1 MSRLALLGG
10 SPVREKPFPQWPVF
24 GVEEE
29 RALIEVLN
37 SGKWGAVDGRRVKE
51 FERRFA
57 AFQEAKFGVCVV
69 NGTVALEVALR
80 AAGVEPGDE
89 VIVPDY
95 TFIAT
100 ATSCLALGARP
111 VFADVDPETMQIDPR
126 DVSNKVTER
135 TRAIIPVHLG
145 GHPADMDAIGE
156 VAQRHDLFVIEDAAQ
171 AHGAAWRK
179 RRVGAIGHLGC
190 FSFQSSKNMTA
201 GEGGIV
207 LSNDEQLADAAW
219 SIHNVGRVR
228 KGKWYQHERIG
239 WNLRMTEFQAA
250 VLLCQLERMEDMI
263 RLRETN
269 AAALN
274 RLFEE
279 LPGVR
284 PLRRDPRV
292 TTHAWHL
299 YLFRYNRE
307 AFSGLSKEHFV
318 RALQAEGIPVSPG
331 YVPLH
336 RNRAIRQELAKRFGV
351 AESGN
356 PPCQASERAGDEEVL
371 WFPQR
376 VLLGSSRDLTTVA
389 EAIDKVRRH
398 ASDLVRASAT

>member
-10 SPVREKPFPQWPVF
+10 RPVREKPFPRWPVF
-24 GVEEE
+24 GEEE
-29 RALIEVLN
+29 EQALIEVLR
-37 SGKWGAVDGRRVKE
+37 SGKWGALDGDRVKRFQE
-51 FERRFA
+51 RFA

-89 VIVPDY
+89 VIVPAY

-100 ATSCLALGARP
+100 ATSCLAVGARP

-126 DVSNKVTER
+126 DASEKVTER

-156 VAQRHDLFVIEDAAQ
+156 LARKRNLMVIEDAAQ
-171 AHGAAWRK
+171 AHGAAWRQ
-179 RRVGAIGHLGC
+179 RRVGAIGHLGA

-207 LSNDEQLADAAW
+207 LSNDERLADAAW

-228 KGKWYQHERIG
+228 KGEWYQHERIG

-250 VLLCQLERMEDMI
+250 VLLCQLERMEEMI
-263 RLRETN
+263 RLREKN
-269 AAALN
+269 AAALS
-274 RLFEE
+274 RLIEGV
-279 LPGVR
+279 PGIR
-284 PLRRDPRV
+284 PVGRDPRV

-299 YLFRYNRE
+299 YLFRYDRQ
-307 AFSGLSKEHFV
+307 AFSGLPKESFV

-331 YVPLH
+331 YVPLN
-336 RNRAIRQELAKRFGV
+336 RNRAIRRELAKRFGV
-351 AESGN
+351 GEEAV
-356 PPCQASERAGDEEVL
+356 PPCPEAERAGDEEVL

-376 VLLGSSRDLTTVA
+376 VLLGSPRDLASVA
-389 EAIDKVRRH
+389 EAMDKVRRH
-398 ASDLVRASAT
+398 ARDLVRASAI

>member
-10 SPVREKPFPQWPVF
+10 KPLREKPFPRWPVF
-24 GVEEE
+24 GEEEE
-29 RALIEVLN
+29 RALIEVLR
-37 SGKWGAVDGRRVKE
+37 SGKWGALDGERVKRFQE
-51 FERRFA
+51 RFA

-89 VIVPDY
+89 VIVPAY

-100 ATSCLALGARP
+100 ATACLAVGARP
-111 VFADVDPETMQIDPR
+111 VFADVDPETLQIDPR
-126 DVSNKVTER
+126 DASKKVTER

-145 GHPADMDAIGE
+145 GHPADMDAVG
-156 VAQRHDLFVIEDAAQ
+156 DLARRYNLMVIEDAAQ
-171 AHGAAWRK
+171 AHGAAWRQ
-179 RRVGAIGHLGC
+179 RRVGAIGHLGA

-207 LSNDEQLADAAW
+207 LTNDERLADAAW
-219 SIHNVGRVR
+219 SIHNVGRVQ

-250 VLLCQLERMEDMI
+250 VLLCQLERMEEMI
-263 RLRETN
+263 RLREQN
-269 AAALN
+269 AAALS
-274 RLFEE
+274 RLFAE

-284 PLRRDPRV
+284 PVGRDPRA

-299 YLFRYNRE
+299 YLFRYDRQ
-307 AFSGLSKEHFV
+307 AFSGLSKEGFV

-331 YVPLH
+331 YVPLN
-336 RNRAIRQELAKRFGV
+336 RNRAIRRELAKRFG
-351 AESGN
+351 AGEEAI
-356 PPCQASERAGDEEVL
+356 PPCPEAERAGDEEVL

-376 VLLGSSRDLTTVA
+376 VLLGSHRDLADVA
-389 EAIDKVRRH
+389 KAIDKVRRH
-398 ASDLVRASAT
+398 AAELIGA

>member
-10 SPVREKPFPQWPVF
+10 KPLREKPFPRWPVF
-24 GVEEE
+24 GEEEE
-29 RALIEVLN
+29 RALIEVLR
-37 SGKWGAVDGRRVKE
+37 SGKWGALDGERVKRFQE
-51 FERRFA
+51 RFA

-89 VIVPDY
+89 VIVPAY

-100 ATSCLALGARP
+100 ATACLAVGARP
-111 VFADVDPETMQIDPR
+111 VFADVDPETMQIDPN
-126 DVSNKVTER
+126 DALSKVTEK

-145 GHPADMDAIGE
+145 GHPVDMDAIGRL
-156 VAQRHDLFVIEDAAQ
+156 AQKQGLFVIEDAAQ
-171 AHGAAWRK
+171 AHGAVWRE
-179 RRVGAIGHLGC
+179 RRVGAIGHLGA

-207 LSNDEQLADAAW
+207 LTNDEQLADAAW

-228 KGKWYQHERIG
+228 QGQWYQHERIG

-250 VLLCQLERMEDMI
+250 VLLCQLERMEELI
-263 RLRETN
+263 RLREAN
-269 AAALN
+269 AAALS
-274 RLFEE
+274 RLLEQ

-284 PLRRDPRV
+284 PLGRDPRV
-292 TTHAWHL
+292 KTHAWHL
-299 YLFRYNRE
+299 YLFRYDRE
-307 AFSGLSKEHFV
+307 AFAGLSKQDFV

-331 YVPLH
+331 YVPLN
-336 RNRAIRQELAKRFGV
+336 RNRAIRQELAQRFGV
-351 AESGN
+351 EGDGI
-356 PPCQASERAGDEEVL
+356 PPCPVAERASDEEVL

-376 VLLGSSRDLTTVA
+376 ILLGSPRDLAAVA
-389 EAIDKVRRH
+389 EAIDKVQRH
-398 ASDLVRASAT
+398 ASDLVRVS